1 MHRKSVFTAVGHL
14 IAALLFAGGVG
25 IVVLG
30 LQRWRTESEVA
41 DVVHSFVDAMLRG
54 DRDGSLACFE
64 PARAAA
70 IYAEQTSETDRAW
83 KPTPGFLYRVGRVDV
98 AGDAAVVRVRIKQG
112 EFVCDPVVELYSVD
126 GRWRISQISDFQF
139 RHYGMPADREAAPE
153 STDLLA
159 AELEKALSEQPGTTP
174 RALASTPHDD
184 QTTR

>member
-1 MHRKSVFTAVGHL
+1 VHRKSVFTAVGHL

-25 IVVLG
+25 ILALG
-30 LQRWRTESEVA
+30 LQRWRTESQVA
-41 DVVHSFVDAMLRG
+41 DVVHSFVDATLRG
-54 DRDGSLACFE
+54 DRDGALACFD

-70 IYAEQTSETDRAW
+70 IYAQQTSESDRAW
-83 KPTPGFLYRVGRVDV
+83 KPSPGFFYRVGRVDV
-98 AGDAAVVRVRIKQG
+98 AADAAVVRVRIKQG
-112 EFVCDPVVELYSVD
+112 EFVCEPIVELHPVD

-139 RHYGMPADREAAPE
+139 RRYGTPADREAAPE

-174 RALASTPHDD
+174 RALASTPRDN